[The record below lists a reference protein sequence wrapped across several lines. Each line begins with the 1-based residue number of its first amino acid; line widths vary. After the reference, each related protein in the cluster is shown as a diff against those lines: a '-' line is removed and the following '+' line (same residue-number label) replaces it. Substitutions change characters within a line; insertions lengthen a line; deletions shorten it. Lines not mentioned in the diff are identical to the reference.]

1 MLFGLTKSDQKMVD
15 ISMPFLSKPGVLFGW
30 SEMVKDRSHM
40 IESVLNGFGNIK
52 AMKKHLSLLKSIK
65 YCPRYDDSCFG

>member
-1 MLFGLTKSDQKMVD
+1 MLFGLTKRDQKMVD

-52 AMKKHLSLLKSIK
+52 AMRKTFKFVKIH
-65 YCPRYDDSCFG
+65 

>member
-40 IESVLNGFGNIK
+40 IESMLNGFGNIK
-52 AMKKHLSLLKSIK
+52 AMRKTFKFVKIH
-65 YCPRYDDSCFG
+65 

>member
-15 ISMPFLSKPGVLFGW
+15 ISMPFLSNPGVLFEW

-40 IESVLNGFGNIK
+40 IENVLNGFGNIK
-52 AMKKHLSLLKSIK
+52 ALRKTFKFVKIH
-65 YCPRYDDSCFG
+65 

>member
-1 MLFGLTKSDQKMVD
+1 MLAHAWMLFGLTKSDQKMVD
-15 ISMPFLSKPGVLFGW
+15 ISMPFLTNPGVLFGW

-52 AMKKHLSLLKSIK
+52 AMRKTFKFVKIH
-65 YCPRYDDSCFG
+65 

>member
-15 ISMPFLSKPGVLFGW
+15 ISMPCLSKPGVLFGW

-40 IESVLNGFGNIK
+40 IESVLNGFDNIK
-52 AMKKHLSLLKSIK
+52 AMRKTFKFVKIH
-65 YCPRYDDSCFG
+65 